1 MIPSAPKFRKIVLL
15 LKDNESKDK
24 DILSTIRIE
33 YDDCAIVIT
42 GDYLIITEEENVN
55 IIDTPRSVKGKIYNL
70 KEVDSYKLYKN

>member
-33 YDDCAIVIT
+33 HDDCAIVIT